1 MIFNKVNTLIVSLVF
16 CFISLNAAEVKTVDT
31 FSPSMNKAIKAV
43 VITPETYKND
53 AGPFSVVY
61 LLHGYGGNYESWI
74 KAVPELKLLSD
85 QNNLILVCPDGN
97 IGSWYF
103 DSPIDNSWK
112 YETYVSKELVNWI
125 DTNYNTVKDRSGRGI
140 TGFSMGGHGALYLA
154 FKHQDVFGT
163 AGSMSGGVDFRPF
176 PRNWDIS
183 KRLGTIQ
190 EFPKNWEQLTVINMI
205 DLIKPGSL
213 SLIIDCG
220 TEDFFY
226 AVNNSFHQKLLENKI
241 PHDYIIR
248 DGAHNWPYWRNAVVY
263 QLLFMKRYFNAQQ
276 QAGL

>member
-31 FSPSMNKAIKAV
+31 FSPSMNKAIKEV

-103 DSPIDNSWK
+103 DSPIDN
-112 YETYVSKELVNWI
+112 
-125 DTNYNTVKDRSGRGI
+125 
-140 TGFSMGGHGALYLA
+140 
-154 FKHQDVFGT
+154 
-163 AGSMSGGVDFRPF
+163 
-176 PRNWDIS
+176 
-183 KRLGTIQ
+183 
-190 EFPKNWEQLTVINMI
+190 
-205 DLIKPGSL
+205 
-213 SLIIDCG
+213 
-220 TEDFFY
+220 
-226 AVNNSFHQKLLENKI
+226 
-241 PHDYIIR
+241 
-248 DGAHNWPYWRNAVVY
+248 
-263 QLLFMKRYFNAQQ
+263 
-276 QAGL
+276 